1 MFDAGIGTYNKAAIG
16 DGIRYLLRTLH
27 PTATL
32 PPATAY
38 DRIRPASDSS
48 INFSANQQIA
58 MLATV
63 NQLSLVPL
71 GAGDLIDRA
80 VRLYRRHFM
89 TLIRIAAPPTL
100 ITMLGSLLFTV
111 GVRSAWSD
119 ASKILLVVIGFLIQ
133 VGGIL
138 LNLIVI
144 GGAARNLITHLLW
157 NEPFSARTTY
167 HNVRARFGSLL
178 GAAIIIAIWIFLAF
192 VLAVLIWAIAIQ
204 LVFATFINA
213 SMAFSPWVA
222 TLIGILG
229 MLIVTLPVLVGFFFL
244 VKFIA
249 YVPQV
254 LMIEGRGVFESVG
267 RSFTLARGNL
277 RRLMAMFLFYWFA
290 AWSALTILLIPLL
303 WYGHAQGINIMP
315 NKMQT
320 WPMWY
325 QIGYSVLTQMSTI
338 LLVPVLMLGLSL
350 MYVDER
356 VRQEGY
362 DVELIA
368 ARQLMMP
375 NFYGQPSAPYRQ
387 TAVGQPP
394 AYVASPAQ
402 YNSPGSTLGLR

>member
-1 MFDAGIGTYNKAAIG
+1 M
-16 DGIRYLLRTLH
+16 
-27 PTATL
+27 L
-32 PPATAY
+32 PAVT
-38 DRIRPASDSS
+38 
-48 INFSANQQIA
+48 
-58 MLATV
+58 
-63 NQLSLVPL
+63 QLSLVPL

-100 ITMLGSLLFTV
+100 ITTLGSLMLTV
-111 GVRSAWSD
+111 GARSAVPD
-119 ASKILLVVIGFLIQ
+119 GSKVLLIVIGFLVQ

-167 HNVRARFGSLL
+167 RNVRARFGSLL
-178 GAAIIIAIWIFLAF
+178 GASLIIALWVLLAF
-192 VLAVLIWAIAIQ
+192 FFAVLIWAIAIQ
-204 LVFATFINA
+204 FVFLAVTSA
-213 SMAFSPWVA
+213 SMDFSPWLA

-229 MLIVTLPVLVGFFFL
+229 MLIVTLPALVGFFFI

-254 LMIEGRGVFESVG
+254 LMIEGRGVFDSIG

-303 WYGHAQGINIMP
+303 WYGHAQGVNILP
-315 NKMQT
+315 NRAET

-325 QIGYSVLTQMSTI
+325 TVGYSVLTQMSTI

-375 NFYGQPSAPYRQ
+375 NFYGAPNAPYQ
-387 TAVGQPP
+387 WAAGGQSP
-394 AYVASPAQ
+394 AYRPAPTQ
-402 YNSPGSTLGLR
+402 SNSPGSMLGLR